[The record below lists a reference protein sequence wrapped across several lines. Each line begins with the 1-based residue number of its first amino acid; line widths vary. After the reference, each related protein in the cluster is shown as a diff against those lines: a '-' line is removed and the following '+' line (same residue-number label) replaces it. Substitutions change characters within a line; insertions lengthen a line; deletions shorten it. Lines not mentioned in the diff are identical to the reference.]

1 MKIKMNLGSKQARN
15 AFAVCRAMQKK
26 KGWGERKYERC
37 VKEVKASISGRKKR

>member
-1 MKIKMNLGSKQARN
+1 MKIKMKMGAKQAKN

-37 VKEVKASISGRKKR
+37 VKEVKASMGKKKR